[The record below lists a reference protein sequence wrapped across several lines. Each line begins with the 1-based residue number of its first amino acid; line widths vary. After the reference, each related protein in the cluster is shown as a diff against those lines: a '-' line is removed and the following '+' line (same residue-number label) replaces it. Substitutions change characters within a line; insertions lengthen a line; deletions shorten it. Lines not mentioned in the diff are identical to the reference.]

1 MSSKTHTTSP
11 FNSVAKR
18 DYGYHNAQV
27 DEFIDAARQAYET
40 DTGITADTV
49 QAKTFDLVR
58 GGYRTDQVDQVLE
71 RLEDALRKA
80 ERDDYIATHGQQTWD
95 LKLIG
100 RLEELMGRLE
110 RPRTEKFRPA
120 TTGVSGYDM
129 DEVDAC
135 MARINSHLQDEDHVR
150 LQDVRNVT
158 FSDQKGP
165 HGYDEAQVDAF
176 LQAVIE
182 LLVVLD

>member
-27 DEFIDAARQAYET
+27 DEFIDTARQAYET

-71 RLEDALRKA
+71 RLEDALRQA
-80 ERDDYIATHGQQTWD
+80 ERDEYIATHGQQTWD
-95 LKLIG
+95 LKLISS
-100 RLEELMGRLE
+100 LEELMGRLE
-110 RPRTEKFRPA
+110 RPPNEKFRPA
-120 TTGVSGYDM
+120 ATGVPGYDM
-129 DEVDAC
+129 DEVDVC
-135 MARINSHLQDEDHVR
+135 MAQINSHLQDDNHIR

-158 FSDQKGP
+158 FSGQKGP